1 MSGELQSYNMLCQGC
16 IKNQN
21 CSPVSYSLDPLEL
34 LTRWQKKLGR
44 SGVPAGLTRG
54 RKEVGQ
60 VAKEEELD
68 QQGSD
73 TDSSLDSDDD
83 TMVAW
88 EEEESE

>member
-1 MSGELQSYNMLCQGC
+1 MRPEFSAARARC
-16 IKNQN
+16 
-21 CSPVSYSLDPLEL
+21 
-34 LTRWQKKLGR
+34 GR
-44 SGVPAGLTRG
+44 GGVPAGLTRG

-68 QQGSD
+68 RQGSE
-73 TDSSLDSDDD
+73 TDGSLDSDDD